1 MAGLRGYLIRA
12 VYDWAVDAGHTP
24 YIVVDIT
31 KPGVSVPPGRA
42 EEGRITLN
50 IHPSAVRGL
59 SYDPEAITFS
69 ARFGGAPFLITLPIP
84 AVLAIFARENG
95 RGLSFEGEPDEE
107 PPEPS
112 TPPTGPPSAPRKV
125 PMLRRIK

>member
-12 VYDWAVDAGHTP
+12 VYDWAVDAGYTP
-24 YIVVDIT
+24 YIVIDIT

-42 EEGRITLN
+42 EDGRITLN

-59 SYDPEAITFS
+59 SFDPETIMFS
-69 ARFGGAPFLITLPIP
+69 ARFSGTPFLVTLPVP

-95 RGLSFEGEPDEE
+95 RGLSFEGEQDEDPPDPPTPPAGE
-107 PPEPS
+107 PP
-112 TPPTGPPSAPRKV
+112 TPRRAPA
-125 PMLRRIK
+125 LRRIK